1 MCRTSTQGTRNIQTQ
16 RDVEGIEMNDDLA
29 PIYGIRNGLLLALL
43 LWGLLFLLWEQA
55 DCAFEWT
62 DTCTEGSER
71 P

>member
-1 MCRTSTQGTRNIQTQ
+1 MKNP
-16 RDVEGIEMNDDLA
+16 DLA
-29 PIYGIRNGLLLALL
+29 PIYGIRNGLILALI

-62 DTCTEGSER
+62 DTCTEGSEQ